1 MKTIRHILEY
11 KGHDVFS
18 IPPDKTVFEAL
29 QMMAR
34 LDIGALMVMKEEKLI
49 GILSERDYARK
60 VILKGKA
67 SKDTRVDQIMTRK
80 IFSIHPDQ
88 TLEEAMQVMSTRHF
102 RHLPVMEN
110 EKIIGVI
117 SLGDVVSAII
127 SHQRDTIK
135 FYEDMELDRGNE

>member
-18 IPPDKTVFEAL
+18 ILPDKTVFEAL
-29 QMMAR
+29 QMMAK
-34 LDIGALMVMKEEKLI
+34 LDIGALMVMKGEKLV

-67 SKDTRVDQIMTRK
+67 SRETLVSQIMTKK
-80 IFSIHPDQ
+80 IFTIHPDQ
-88 TLEEAMQVMSTRHF
+88 TLEEAMHLMTAKHF
-102 RHLPVMEN
+102 RHLPVVEGDN
-110 EKIIGVI
+110 VVGVI

-127 SHQRDTIK
+127 NYQRDTIK
-135 FYEDMELDRGNE
+135 FYEDMELDRES